1 MQTNAR
7 TNQYLAQKRGRLIGT
22 RDQERLE
29 AELEIKSGIAK
40 EKQTKQNLRPGTEVA
55 QTLRGRAQSRVQVEE
70 GCSEAGEPINE
81 MKGNLFITVE
91 CQNERHR
98 KSSLDAKI
106 DG

>member
-1 MQTNAR
+1 M
-7 TNQYLAQKRGRLIGT
+7 
-22 RDQERLE
+22 
-29 AELEIKSGIAK
+29 
-40 EKQTKQNLRPGTEVA
+40 A